1 MFRAS
6 IKKDPMQLAN
16 YETPLGDVLVI
27 VWAGLLVLGA
37 VLFLKNILKQD
48 NGYSIAF
55 IVTLLFYFAL
65 HLRYGK
71 DAFLYSVNWTYAI
84 TLFLA
89 LAWRELAGKRWFQVL
104 LLIFVMLLLV
114 NNVQLYS
121 FMMEM
126 TAPNVSFPV
135 WR

>member
-1 MFRAS
+1 M
-6 IKKDPMQLAN
+6 
-16 YETPLGDVLVI
+16 G
-27 VWAGLLVLGA
+27 

-71 DAFLYSVNWTYAI
+71 DAFLYSANWTYAI

-89 LAWRELAGKRWFQVL
+89 LAWRELADKRWFQIL
-104 LLIFVMLLLV
+104 LLVFVLLLLV
-114 NNVQLYS
+114 NNSQMYS